1 MRYVDLKARFTQK
14 ALEGQN
20 VSKFSVGE
28 CFAPY
33 SEKFGCEICFYGEM
47 YAILLA
53 QSRCN
58 NLSDL
63 EKFCI
68 FHDFCGVDV
77 GVFDGFVVISVGPD
91 RKSEVIERIL
101 RY

>member
-1 MRYVDLKARFTQK
+1 
-14 ALEGQN
+14 
-20 VSKFSVGE
+20 
-28 CFAPY
+28 
-33 SEKFGCEICFYGEM
+33 M
-47 YAILLA
+47 YANLLA
-53 QSRCN
+53 QSWRDE
-58 NLSDL
+58 LGGL
-63 EKFCI
+63 RKFDS